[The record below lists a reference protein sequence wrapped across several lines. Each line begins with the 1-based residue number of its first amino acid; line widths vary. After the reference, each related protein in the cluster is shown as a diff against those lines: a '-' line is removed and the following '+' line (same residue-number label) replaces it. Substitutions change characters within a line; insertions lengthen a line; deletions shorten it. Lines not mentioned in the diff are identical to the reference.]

1 DQPLEPVKGAELNS
15 LGKIKNL
22 PGYRVLAFS
31 EVSQRSD
38 EISQLQV
45 PVSKN
50 SSARFIRTTTGSQ
63 AFEFIS
69 TITYDKNAG
78 T

>member
-1 DQPLEPVKGAELNS
+1 M
-15 LGKIKNL
+15 
-22 PGYRVLAFS
+22 
-31 EVSQRSD
+31 SQRSD

-78 T
+78 TMTDKKAPSTEKMGVAISFQFLVKR